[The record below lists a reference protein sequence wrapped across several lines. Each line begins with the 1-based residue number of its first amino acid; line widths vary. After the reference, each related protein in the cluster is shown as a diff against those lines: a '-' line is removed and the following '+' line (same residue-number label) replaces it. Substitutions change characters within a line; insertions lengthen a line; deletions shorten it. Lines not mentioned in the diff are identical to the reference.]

1 MLAQL
6 QINFNIFQV
15 LLPSFLVPGDFF
27 LSVIY
32 RSIHHLYE
40 KQSHA
45 RTLPVVSLVRAFLNN
60 LWTALNTI
68 ITTQPG
74 TSANAGPHYQ
84 KLYARVTH
92 IWGNRKGQPNRSA
105 MRGPHLERT
114 PSLITVPPASRKFF
128 FCFEAGIQ
136 GGVQC
141 QVTHFTHEKHRHK
154 TTKLYDI
161 RLYTTC

>member
-1 MLAQL
+1 M
-6 QINFNIFQV
+6 
-15 LLPSFLVPGDFF
+15 
-27 LSVIY
+27 IY

-84 KLYARVTH
+84 KLCARVTH
-92 IWGNRKGQPNRSA
+92 IWGNRKGQPDRSA

-114 PSLITVPPASRKFF
+114 ASLITVPPASGKFF
-128 FCFEAGIQ
+128 YVLGLVDSAECNAEPPLTEYHTHKLNRHAQGRVHQQAKLAG
-136 GGVQC
+136 GPNPASPYKD
-141 QVTHFTHEKHRHK
+141 T
-154 TTKLYDI
+154 
-161 RLYTTC
+161 

>member
-1 MLAQL
+1 MLAWL
-6 QINFNIFQV
+6 QINFNIFQDH
-15 LLPSFLVPGDFF
+15 LPSFSVPGDFF

-45 RTLPVVSLVRAFLNN
+45 RTLPVVSLARAFLNN

-68 ITTQPG
+68 ITMKPG

-114 PSLITVPPASRKFF
+114 ASLITVPPASGKY
-128 FCFEAGIQ
+128 EKLGPTAGS
-136 GGVQC
+136 G
-141 QVTHFTHEKHRHK
+141 K
-154 TTKLYDI
+154 TAFL
-161 RLYTTC
+161 LGPLW

>member
-1 MLAQL
+1 M
-6 QINFNIFQV
+6 
-15 LLPSFLVPGDFF
+15 
-27 LSVIY
+27 IY

-45 RTLPVVSLVRAFLNN
+45 RTLPVVSLSRAFLNN

-68 ITTQPG
+68 ITIKPG

-114 PSLITVPPASRKFF
+114 ASLITVPPASGKFF
-128 FCFEAGIQ
+128 CVKMNGQPPVGWCNAARQQSLVPFIQKRGSTPVQKLTGGIEPPPLQ
-136 GGVQC
+136 
-141 QVTHFTHEKHRHK
+141 T
-154 TTKLYDI
+154 
-161 RLYTTC
+161 

>member
-1 MLAQL
+1 M
-6 QINFNIFQV
+6 
-15 LLPSFLVPGDFF
+15 
-27 LSVIY
+27 IY

-45 RTLPVVSLVRAFLNN
+45 RTLPVVSFSRAFLNN

-68 ITTQPG
+68 ITIKPG

-114 PSLITVPPASRKFF
+114 ASLITVPPASGKFF
-128 FCFEAGIQ
+128 FFFFFFRRPRTWTKVSAMAGRQILNRAE
-136 GGVQC
+136 VQWPC
-141 QVTHFTHEKHRHK
+141 QATPEEGTPVRQNRPGIEPGPQT
-154 TTKLYDI
+154 LPA
-161 RLYTTC
+161 